1 MKQKRANLILAA
13 IIGLTLISV
22 SAGFRFYYYLF
33 GLTTAILCC
42 VIFETLRLGCL
53 WSLVAMGWL
62 SKAVAIPVYGLVTVT
77 CGFVA
82 IASFHAEII
91 ESHTDALKSV
101 EREISKRVE
110 MVRQEYAKHFQTE
123 IHRLDERIDQCKQKL
138 AWNPSSRY
146 WQNRLEQVTSARAAL
161 MAQRD
166 SLLSTMPASKRKEWV
181 EYHAAV
187 LGMQFEPL
195 PAAQHGSVAMTTAI
209 EELWGMSEIATK
221 KIVSILIVVTTE
233 FGIVLL
239 SLLIQHAPSPATSKL
254 DQLVEI
260 LKKRFD
266 HEELKAFSEK
276 CTTSLSEHGRLPA
289 SQLLGKKQR
298 EIRKLIIERNLHGDE
313 MMQLFRGMI

>member
-22 SAGFRFYYYLF
+22 SAGFRFYHYLF

-91 ESHTDALKSV
+91 ESHTEALKSV
-101 EREISKRVE
+101 EQEIFKRAE
-110 MVRQEYAKHFQTE
+110 MVRREYAKHFQAE
-123 IHRLDERIDQCKQKL
+123 IRKLDERIDQCTQKL

-146 WQNRLEQVTSARAAL
+146 WQNRLEQITSARAAL

-166 SLLSTMPASKRKEWV
+166 SLLSTMPVSKRKEWV

-195 PAAQHGSVAMTTAI
+195 PTAQYGSVAMTAAI
-209 EELWGMSEIATK
+209 EELWGMNEIATK

-239 SLLIQHAPSPATSKL
+239 SLLIQHSPSPATSKL

-266 HEELKAFSEK
+266 DDELKTFLEK
-276 CTTSLSEHGRLPA
+276 CTVSLNKNGRLPS
-289 SQLLGKKQR
+289 SQQLGKKQR
-298 EIRKLIIERNLHGDE
+298 EMRKLIVESNLNADE
-313 MMQLFRGMI
+313 MMQLFLGV

>member
-1 MKQKRANLILAA
+1 MKQKRANLILVAV
-13 IIGLTLISV
+13 IGLTLISV
-22 SAGFRFYYYLF
+22 SAGFRFYHCLF

-91 ESHTDALKSV
+91 ESHTEALKSV
-101 EREISKRVE
+101 EQEIFKRAE
-110 MVRQEYAKHFQTE
+110 MVRREYAKHFQAE
-123 IHRLDERIDQCKQKL
+123 IRKLDERIDQCTQKL

-146 WQNRLEQVTSARAAL
+146 WQNRLEQITSARAAL

-166 SLLSTMPASKRKEWV
+166 SLLSTMPVSKRKEWV

-195 PAAQHGSVAMTTAI
+195 PTAQYGSVAMTAAI
-209 EELWGMSEIATK
+209 EELWGMNEIATK

-239 SLLIQHAPSPATSKL
+239 SLLIQHSPSPATSKL

-266 HEELKAFSEK
+266 DDELKTFLEK
-276 CTTSLSEHGRLPA
+276 CTVSLNKNGRLPS
-289 SQLLGKKQR
+289 SQQLGKKQR
-298 EIRKLIIERNLHGDE
+298 EMRKLIIDSNLSGDE
-313 MMQLFRGMI
+313 LMRLFREV